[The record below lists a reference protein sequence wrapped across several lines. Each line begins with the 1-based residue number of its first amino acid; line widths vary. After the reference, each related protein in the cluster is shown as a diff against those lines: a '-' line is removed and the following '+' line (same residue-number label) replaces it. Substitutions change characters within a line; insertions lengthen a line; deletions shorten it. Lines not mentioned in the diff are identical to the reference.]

1 MLPLS
6 IADARA
12 IALAPVAIDIFF
24 PRYVESAVEGEKK
37 REKCNYLC
45 ESQTDTASFLS
56 VVKYCFLAS
65 FAIVNSVSMTLL
77 IGDHDS
83 RSFLGPYPTSVGI

>member
-37 REKCNYLC
+37 REKNAITSANRRPTPHRSSYL
-45 ESQTDTASFLS
+45 L
-56 VVKYCFLAS
+56 
-65 FAIVNSVSMTLL
+65 
-77 IGDHDS
+77 
-83 RSFLGPYPTSVGI
+83 